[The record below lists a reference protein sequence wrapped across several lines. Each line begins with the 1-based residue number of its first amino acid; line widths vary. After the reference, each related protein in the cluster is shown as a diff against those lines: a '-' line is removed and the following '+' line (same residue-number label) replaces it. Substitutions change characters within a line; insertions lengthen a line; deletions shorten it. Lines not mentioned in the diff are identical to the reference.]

1 MAKAFHRVIRAAST
15 SHRGVVRSVSF
26 KGFGAHTL
34 RPPSRPCKPTR
45 KRPGFLTQD
54 RSLRPSCPQERLS
67 GSKSLRG
74 WVADQRSGP
83 FPLHPRITTER
94 SSGDS
99 LGKGR
104 GEQGR
109 RFKWVPTGQPRL
121 CSPSHHEGMGPCPM
135 RREGVHFRAFLALGS
150 SRWKTLRPEPLSSLP
165 ERVSTGS
172 APWCQNAVPAC
183 LAGTHLSGNPAT
195 LPGPSVPQGP
205 HRLAG
210 RWGLGWGRAGAGVDL
225 PRKR

>member
-1 MAKAFHRVIRAAST
+1 MAKAFRRVIRAASA

-54 RSLRPSCPQERLS
+54 QSLRPSCPQERLS

-83 FPLHPRITTER
+83 FPLHARITTE

-121 CSPSHHEGMGPCPM
+121 CSPSPRGHGAVSDAAGGCAFPCFPCAWKFALEDTSA
-135 RREGVHFRAFLALGS
+135 RAAEQPPRASVHR
-150 SRWKTLRPEPLSSLP
+150 LSSM
-165 ERVSTGS
+165 VS
-172 APWCQNAVPAC
+172 APCQHAWR
-183 LAGTHLSGNPAT
+183 
-195 LPGPSVPQGP
+195 GPTCQETRPPCQDPLFLKVHTAWQGD
-205 HRLAG
+205 G
-210 RWGLGWGRAGAGVDL
+210 VWVGEGWGRG
-225 PRKR
+225 